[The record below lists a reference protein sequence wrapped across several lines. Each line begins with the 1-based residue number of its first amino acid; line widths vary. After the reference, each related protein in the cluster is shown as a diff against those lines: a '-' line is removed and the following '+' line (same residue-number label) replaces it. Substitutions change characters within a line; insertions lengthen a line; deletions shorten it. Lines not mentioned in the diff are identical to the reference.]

1 MENFGIGFIFILV
14 LRISFDKD
22 CSELLMYIIK
32 SIGVH
37 GPYLSSLT
45 ESNKMKNVYEGLG
58 MFGFFFLLND
68 LKKLFIKSLKIKTIF
83 KLLIVENY

>member
-22 CSELLMYIIK
+22 CSELLTYIIK

-45 ESNKMKNVYEGLG
+45 VYNKMKNV
-58 MFGFFFLLND
+58 
-68 LKKLFIKSLKIKTIF
+68 
-83 KLLIVENY
+83 